1 MQSYSGARVSL
12 FFMERHVCGCMAPAC
27 CVPRWAHLAYEM
39 WWPRENDEGA
49 GKGPAGLVSG
59 AHTQLAPT
67 FRRVPDL
74 DRPGEIGNDDDRDM
88 VARQW
93 YGSSKMAQRASRL
106 IAYDV
111 AT

>member
-1 MQSYSGARVSL
+1 
-12 FFMERHVCGCMAPAC
+12 MERHVCGCMAPAC
-27 CVPRWAHLAYEM
+27 CVPRWAHIAYEM

-88 VARQW
+88 VDGSWQRLRLARQW
-93 YGSSKMAQRASRL
+93 SGISNLAQRASRL